1 MFPMRYLFKNP
12 TSGFSFLEIMIVLA
26 IIGLFTVFGTRKM
39 MNSSTQMKSSVRRF
53 STMVKKIRNKAK
65 IQNKTFRLVFN
76 LPKEKEKKQSYWIES
91 TAKQALLLSEEELEE
106 LSEEL
111 EDSKTGDDKKKKEQ
125 DPQGFVTNK
134 QIIRKP
140 PAVLPEGLFFESIEI
155 DGDPVEI
162 VKNGQV
168 YIHFFPNGYVQSS
181 AIHLSN
187 REELHWTLSIHGL
200 TGRVNIFPME
210 RSLKEIKEQEK
221 K

>member
-1 MFPMRYLFKNP
+1 
-12 TSGFSFLEIMIVLA
+12 
-26 IIGLFTVFGTRKM
+26 

-91 TAKQALLLSEEELEE
+91 TSKNALLLSKEEFEE

-111 EDSKTGDDKKKKEQ
+111 ENSKDSKTDDDKKEKEQ
-125 DPQGFVTNK
+125 DPQGFVINK
-134 QIIRKP
+134 QIVRRP

-155 DGDPVEI
+155 DADPVEV
-162 VKNGQV
+162 VKEGQV

-210 RSLKEIKEQEK
+210 LSLKKIKEQEK